1 MVFSLRFGT
10 PIVLAALLTLAPS
23 AARADDDATTA
34 FGAGV
39 QRMPAWIGAR
49 THRDQPV
56 LFFDIERPDLGL
68 SLSSGGGLQWDL
80 VRDQHLHGGLYG
92 NFQWGRD
99 HDDLGASLAG
109 KVPTLAPR
117 LTAGGYV
124 EWSLT
129 PQSAVGAQ
137 LSHDTDGAGA
147 YLTLYAEWDP
157 PHVGWLQHSL
167 QLHWQAMNGPA
178 MRRFFGLSP
187 AAAAA
192 LQTSTWAPGAGSQM
206 VALEYDAFLPTSE
219 HTGLALSLEYA
230 RLLGN
235 AAASPLVGSYGAR
248 NQFTTSL
255 AFVYHL

>member
-1 MVFSLRFGT
+1 MIPSVRLGA
-10 PIVLAALLTLAPS
+10 PVALTLLLAFAPM
-23 AARADDDATTA
+23 AARADDGTVTA

-39 QRMPAWIGAR
+39 QRMPSWLGAR

-68 SLSSGGGLQWDL
+68 ALSSSDGVRWDL
-80 VRDQHLHGGLYG
+80 MRGAHLHGGPYG

-99 HDDLGASLAG
+99 HDDLGASLSG

-117 LTAGGYV
+117 LNGGGYV
-124 EWSLT
+124 EWVFT
-129 PQSAVGAQ
+129 PQLDAGAQ

-147 YLTLYAEWDP
+147 YLMLYAEWDP

-167 QLHWQAMNGPA
+167 QLRWQAMNGPA
-178 MRRFFGLSP
+178 MRRFFGLS
-187 AAAAA
+187 AAAAQA

-206 VALEYDAFLPTSE
+206 VALEYDAFLPTGE
-219 HTGLALSLEYA
+219 HTGLALALEYA

-248 NQFTTSL
+248 NQVTASL